1 MSDERNG
8 FDPTPSAGTVLPPSE
23 APKQPVDDWFASFV
37 SAAGTSPQRD
47 EAIDHV
53 ELERQELEAALQTAR
68 KRVEVARQELSAKDA
83 EMRSVLR
90 REVTAAK
97 ERLDEMELRHADQLQ
112 SVREAGR
119 ADAERIIA
127 EARSEVSRIRRGAS
141 SGVSDVG

>member
-1 MSDERNG
+1 
-8 FDPTPSAGTVLPPSE
+8 
-23 APKQPVDDWFASFV
+23 
-37 SAAGTSPQRD
+37 
-47 EAIDHV
+47 
-53 ELERQELEAALQTAR
+53 
-68 KRVEVARQELSAKDA
+68 
-83 EMRSVLR
+83 MRSVLR

-97 ERLDEMELRHADQLQ
+97 ERLDEMERLHADQVQ

>member
-1 MSDERNG
+1 MSDERDG
-8 FDPTPSAGTVLPPSE
+8 FDLTPAAGTALPLSE

-37 SAAGTSPQRD
+37 STAGTSPQRD
-47 EAIDHV
+47 EAIDPV
-53 ELERQELEAALQTAR
+53 ELERQELEAALQASR
-68 KRVEVARQELSAKDA
+68 QRVEVARQELSARDA

-97 ERLDEMELRHADQLQ
+97 ERLDEMERLHADQLQ

>member
-8 FDPTPSAGTVLPPSE
+8 FDLTPAAGTVLPPSE
-23 APKQPVDDWFASFV
+23 VPKQPVDDWFASFV
-37 SAAGTSPQRD
+37 STAGTSPQRD
-47 EAIDHV
+47 EAIDPV
-53 ELERQELEAALQTAR
+53 ELERQELEAALQAAKERTDG
-68 KRVEVARQELSAKDA
+68 ARQQLSAKDA

-97 ERLDEMELRHADQLQ
+97 ERLDEMERLHADQVQ

>member
-8 FDPTPSAGTVLPPSE
+8 FDLTPAAGIVPPSE

-37 SAAGTSPQRD
+37 STAGTSPQRD
-47 EAIDHV
+47 EAIDPV
-53 ELERQELEAALQTAR
+53 ELERQELEAALQASR
-68 KRVEVARQELSAKDA
+68 QRVEVARQELSAKDA

-97 ERLDEMELRHADQLQ
+97 ERLDEMERLHADQLQ